1 MASGVLQIVGLVVG
15 GIGLAGTFAVTGMP
29 QWRVTAFIENNIIVF
44 ETIWEGLWMHCISQA
59 NIRMQCKCKFY
70 DTVLALPPIL
80 EVSRGLMCFAVMLS
94 VIAFLTAIIGMK
106 CTVCVGDNKQVRSN
120 ILLAAG
126 IIFILTGILILI
138 PVSWTASNIIGDFY
152 NPAVHAGLKRDLGAA
167 LYLGWVSS
175 AFLMIGGAIFC
186 SFYSCADKPRTWR
199 YSSRSCHRP
208 HKFEDVEMKST
219 TRHAY
224 V

>member
-1 MASGVLQIVGLVVG
+1 MACWALQITGLILG
-15 GIGLAGTFAVTGMP
+15 GIGMIGTFAITAMP
-29 QWRVTAFIENNIIVF
+29 QWRVSAFIEGNIVVF
-44 ETIWEGLWMHCISQA
+44 ENIWEGLWMNCVYQV
-59 NIRMQCKCKFY
+59 NIKMQCKFY

-94 VIAFLTAIIGMK
+94 VIAFLTAITGMK
-106 CTVCVGDNKQVRSN
+106 CTLCVGDNKQVRST

-138 PVSWTASNIIGDFY
+138 PVSWTANNIIGDFY

-199 YSSRSCHRP
+199 YSSHSCHRP
-208 HKFEDVEMKST
+208 QKFEHVEMKPPT
-219 TRHAY
+219 KHVY